1 MEHGVLMQ
9 NNSVNMGATSNSNSA
24 RLVALQE
31 RKKSIEEALNNKEKE
46 LRELCLQEADLT
58 GIIPSEMPLQPGES
72 PPSIRRKIGTSYMLP
87 ENLLKY
93 TNNKGENIA
102 DLELQL
108 QLHANMAEA
117 ALGLAHKQNL
127 SKTVRRQHKSE
138 YQHHKR
144 EYKVLQEKIALLK
157 EAHLLQQQQEQ
168 TSVNNQQKQKKKPRP
183 SDPED
188 GLSMIS
194 NDPFRK
200 SEHRQSIRSIRHTLQ
215 SDNITQMY
223 PQLHQRM
230 PNRNPEVS
238 YDMNQQMKFEDL
250 SSSFYKLNFTGYKT
264 YIERRE
270 SYAPSQPTYNPKP
283 ANYQHVHGSPTYPTT
298 QFQYNH
304 VSYTP
309 VQQGSPVSSHGVL
322 TSHNPT
328 ISPHNHLPPQVSPSC
343 SDMSTIYSSKYNNP
357 RYYQTMVNPAH
368 YQNYV
373 KYTTSNPIPISRQ
386 SSPNLNGNLNKY
398 QYSNSPVPS
407 QQSYMF
413 KNSSSDSVSSN
424 LQNPHQ
430 LQPHQQYEQN
440 AGLGGC
446 WRKKESGEIIWCNSS
461 STMDSNWQRE
471 KRFGSLDRRKNRRI
485 QKRVSPNGDN
495 KSATLATINYSLD
508 QKKPCVMHSP
518 QVQTRHSQDR
528 QLVRTQS
535 LGSVG
540 VQTLDNVW
548 PSDDNS
554 SCDSE
559 NRSIHERSNNTIRR
573 NKQKEWRETS
583 LDSPGS
589 PVSSV
594 VSRCQSTVPPIL
606 SPEEKYLSNTCIP
619 SPIMTKPSLEI
630 PAESNPSPR
639 IPETNMELF
648 NNNIL
653 NIPKNCT
660 IVQAGHCK
668 PYHEETKPFEMSDFY
683 KYSTKFKKSPSK
695 SITSEDRVTLDR
707 TNNFPRNLQDHY
719 ETKNLY
725 HHHNLQNNCSPRGSV
740 SSNQMD
746 HMNNSMEYHQ
756 TTPIQDHFPQDKNLW
771 YSSQSP
777 EQENN
782 NATLV

>member
-1 MEHGVLMQ
+1 MENGVLMQ
-9 NNSVNMGATSNSNSA
+9 SNSVNMGATSNSNSA
-24 RLVALQE
+24 RLAALQE
-31 RKKSIEEALNNKEKE
+31 RKKSIEESLSKKEKE

-72 PPSIRRKIGTSYMLP
+72 PPSIRRKVGTSYMLP

-93 TNNKGENIA
+93 TNNKGESIA

-157 EAHLLQQQQEQ
+157 EAQLVQQQQEQ
-168 TSVNNQQKQKKKPRP
+168 SCINDQQKQKKKPRP
-183 SDPED
+183 ADQD
-188 GLSMIS
+188 GISVIS

-200 SEHRQSIRSIRHTLQ
+200 SEHRQSIRSMRHTLQ
-215 SDNITQMY
+215 TDNITDLY
-223 PQLHQRM
+223 PHLHQRM
-230 PNRNPEVS
+230 PTRSTEVP
-238 YDMNQQMKFEDL
+238 YDMGQQIRYEDL
-250 SSSFYKLNFTGYKT
+250 SSSFYKLNLTGFKT

-270 SYAPSQPTYNPKP
+270 NYAPVQPPYNPKST
-283 ANYQHVHGSPTYPTT
+283 NYQHVHGSPTYPPT

-304 VSYTP
+304 STYNHQV
-309 VQQGSPVSSHGVL
+309 QGSPVLSHGPV
-322 TSHNPT
+322 TPHNPT
-328 ISPHNHLPPQVSPSC
+328 ISPHSHHVPQNSPSS
-343 SDMSTIYSSKYNNP
+343 SDVSTIYSSKYNNP

-368 YQNYV
+368 YQNYT
-373 KYTTSNPIPISRQ
+373 KYTNSNPIPISRQ
-386 SSPNLNGNLNKY
+386 SSPNLNSNLNKY
-398 QYSNSPVPS
+398 QYSNSPLPP
-407 QQSYMF
+407 QQSYMY
-413 KNSSSDSVSSN
+413 KNSSVDSVPSN

-446 WRKKESGEIIWCNSS
+446 WKKKDSGEIIWCNSS
-461 STMDSNWQRE
+461 SSIDPNWQRD

-485 QKRVSPNGDN
+485 QKRISPNGDN
-495 KSATLATINYSLD
+495 KSATLSTISYSLD
-508 QKKPCVMHSP
+508 QKKPTFLHSP
-518 QVQTRHSQDR
+518 QVQARHSQDR

-540 VQTLDNVW
+540 VQTLDSVW

-559 NRSIHERSNNTIRR
+559 NRSIDEKSCNTIRR
-573 NKQKEWRETS
+573 QKQREWRETS

-589 PVSSV
+589 PASSI
-594 VSRCQSTVPPIL
+594 VSRCQSTVPPVL
-606 SPEEKYLSNTCIP
+606 APEEKYVTNNCIP
-619 SPIMTKPSLEI
+619 PPIMTKPSLEI

-639 IPETNMELF
+639 IPEANMELF
-648 NNNIL
+648 NNNIH

-695 SITSEDRVTLDR
+695 SVSMEDRVTLDR
-707 TNNFPRNLQDHY
+707 SSHFPRNLRDHY
-719 ETKNLY
+719 DTKNVY
-725 HHHNLQNNCSPRGSV
+725 HHHNHQADCSPRGSV
-740 SSNQMD
+740 SSGQMD
-746 HMNNSMEYHQ
+746 HMSNTLEYSQ
-756 TTPIQDHFPQDKNLW
+756 SPSSQDNYSQDKNLW
-771 YSSQSP
+771 YSSQSQG